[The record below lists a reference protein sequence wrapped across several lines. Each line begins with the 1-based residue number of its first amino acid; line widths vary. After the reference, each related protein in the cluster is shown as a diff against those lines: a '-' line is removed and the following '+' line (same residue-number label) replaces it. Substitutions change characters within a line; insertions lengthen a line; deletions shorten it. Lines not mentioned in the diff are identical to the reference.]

1 VDGKSKRE
9 SANTRSFAGVKLAA
23 ELKTK
28 ELHGEAP
35 SGETTVQA
43 ISVDA
48 AIQDWLRF
56 RETNGLGND
65 KPKLM
70 GGKLLTWCKANSVT
84 FLYQLTSD
92 KVIHFRNSLPY
103 KPKTSSSLKIHWVII
118 CNFFGWAHGIGLVPK
133 NPVPNTRVHPQFK
146 IRFKK
151 PEVVPPTTDE
161 NDRILAE
168 LDKTRWTAERKYR
181 VQKFIETMI
190 NAGMAIRDTATLGRD
205 KLDGDNRIRGNRC
218 KTKER
223 FKVRIP
229 ARLADDLRSLP
240 CNDPDYFFWYRGQ
253 GGQKLKPNL
262 CTPETVLRWERPTLP

>member
-1 VDGKSKRE
+1 
-9 SANTRSFAGVKLAA
+9 
-23 ELKTK
+23 
-28 ELHGEAP
+28 
-35 SGETTVQA
+35 VQA

-103 KPKTSSSLKIHWVII
+103 KTKTSSSLKIHWAII

-161 NDRILAE
+161 NDRAFPQTQGWLWICAPFITPVGELPSRRGASLARPGRVH
-168 LDKTRWTAERKYR
+168 DHGFHTAR
-181 VQKFIETMI
+181 T
-190 NAGMAIRDTATLGRD
+190 
-205 KLDGDNRIRGNRC
+205 
-218 KTKER
+218 
-223 FKVRIP
+223 P
-229 ARLADDLRSLP
+229 AP
-240 CNDPDYFFWYRGQ
+240 
-253 GGQKLKPNL
+253 
-262 CTPETVLRWERPTLP
+262 

>member
-9 SANTRSFAGVKLAA
+9 SANTRSFAGVELAA

-35 SGETTVQA
+35 WGETTAQA

-84 FLYQLTSD
+84 FLHQLTSD

-103 KPKTSSSLKIHWVII
+103 KTKTSSSPKIHWAII
-118 CNFFGWAHGIGLVPK
+118 CNFFGRAHGIGLVPK
-133 NPVPNTRVHPQFK
+133 NPVPTRAFTRSS
-146 IRFKK
+146 RF
-151 PEVVPPTTDE
+151 
-161 NDRILAE
+161 
-168 LDKTRWTAERKYR
+168 
-181 VQKFIETMI
+181 
-190 NAGMAIRDTATLGRD
+190 
-205 KLDGDNRIRGNRC
+205 
-218 KTKER
+218 
-223 FKVRIP
+223 
-229 ARLADDLRSLP
+229 DLRSRKS
-240 CNDPDYFFWYRGQ
+240 CRQ
-253 GGQKLKPNL
+253 QRTK
-262 CTPETVLRWERPTLP
+262 TLAFLLSWTRLDGPLSVNIGSRSSSKR

>member
-1 VDGKSKRE
+1 MDGKSKRE

-103 KPKTSSSLKIHWVII
+103 RTKTSSSLKIHWAII

-151 PEVVPPTTDE
+151 PEVVPTTDE

-190 NAGMAIRDTATLGRD
+190 NAGVAIKGHSDAGA
-205 KLDGDNRIRGNRC
+205 G
-218 KTKER
+218 
-223 FKVRIP
+223 
-229 ARLADDLRSLP
+229 
-240 CNDPDYFFWYRGQ
+240 
-253 GGQKLKPNL
+253 
-262 CTPETVLRWERPTLP
+262 

>member
-9 SANTRSFAGVKLAA
+9 SANTRSFAGVEPAA

-70 GGKLLTWCKANSVT
+70 GGKLLTWCKANSAT
-84 FLYQLTSD
+84 FLHQLTSD

-103 KPKTSSSLKIHWVII
+103 KTKTSSSLKIHWAII

-161 NDRILAE
+161 NDRAFPQ
-168 LDKTRWTAERKYR
+168 TPR
-181 VQKFIETMI
+181 
-190 NAGMAIRDTATLGRD
+190 MAVDMCTFYHPCWRTS
-205 KLDGDNRIRGNRC
+205 
-218 KTKER
+218 
-223 FKVRIP
+223 FS
-229 ARLADDLRSLP
+229 ARSQSCSSWPGSRPRLSYSSYARSLILLS
-240 CNDPDYFFWYRGQ
+240 DGTAS
-253 GGQKLKPNL
+253 GIIANL
-262 CTPETVLRWERPTLP
+262 PGELFEGTTTGAFGCLLALGSNMGVLRMPH